1 MPVFKEFVQNAVN
14 KENARPFKV
23 SKNIK
28 MMVVD
33 AKTGQK
39 ANYGTTDTIIEVFKS
54 NKLKNSFD
62 ENNNLNYK
70 IINKNIFNFY

>member
-1 MPVFKEFVQNAVN
+1 MLLIKKMQDHL
-14 KENARPFKV
+14 KYQ
-23 SKNIK
+23 NIK

>member
-1 MPVFKEFVQNAVN
+1 
-14 KENARPFKV
+14 
-23 SKNIK
+23 
-28 MMVVD
+28 MVVD